1 MALRRPIISL
11 DRTTPLLDTVN
22 VPADLRK
29 LPDSELGQLADELR
43 QELIDVV
50 SHTGGH
56 LGAGLGV
63 VELTVALHYIF
74 DTPNDLLVWDVGHQ
88 AYPHKILTGRRNR
101 IRTLRQPGGLYGFTK
116 RTESEYDPF
125 GAAHSSTSISAA
137 LGMAAARDLD
147 SKNHNVIA
155 VIGDGA
161 MSAGMAYEAMNNAGH
176 LGKRLI
182 VILNDNDMS
191 ISPPVGALSSY
202 LNKVRVSPPLQFL
215 SDSVQESVKNIPL
228 IGKDIPE
235 ELKNIKGS
243 VRRLSV
249 PKVGAVFEELGFTY
263 MGPIDGHDIGN
274 LVNTFN
280 AAHKLKKPVLVH
292 VVTTKGKG
300 YPYAEADQ
308 VGYHAQSA
316 FDLTTGKSIPSK
328 KPKPV
333 SYSKIFGQTLLKIC
347 EQDSK
352 VVGIT
357 AAMATGTG
365 LDILQRNIPDQ
376 YIDVGIAEQHAV
388 TLAAGM
394 SCDGLKPV
402 VAIYSTFLQR
412 AFDQL
417 IHDVGIQNLPV
428 SFVLDRAGIVGADGP
443 THQGQYDISYMRSIP
458 NFVLMA
464 PKDESELQ
472 RMLITSINHS
482 GPSAL
487 RIPRGSGLGV
497 AVMDEGWEP
506 LNIGEAE
513 ILEEGE
519 DILIIAYG
527 SMVASAIETAMILK
541 NMNINACIVNARFV
555 KPLDKNLIMPLASR
569 IQKVVTMEEGTL
581 IGGFGS
587 AIVEL
592 FNDNEINIP
601 VYRIGIP
608 DVLVDHASPD
618 QSKEKLG
625 LMPDQMADKIV
636 KKFKLNN

>member
-1 MALRRPIISL
+1 MCIR
-11 DRTTPLLDTVN
+11 
-22 VPADLRK
+22 
-29 LPDSELGQLADELR
+29 DS
-43 QELIDVV
+43 
-50 SHTGGH
+50 
-56 LGAGLGV
+56 
-63 VELTVALHYIF
+63 
-74 DTPNDLLVWDVGHQ
+74 
-88 AYPHKILTGRRNR
+88 
-101 IRTLRQPGGLYGFTK
+101 
-116 RTESEYDPF
+116 
-125 GAAHSSTSISAA
+125 
-137 LGMAAARDLD
+137 
-147 SKNHNVIA
+147 
-155 VIGDGA
+155 
-161 MSAGMAYEAMNNAGH
+161 
-176 LGKRLI
+176 
-182 VILNDNDMS
+182 
-191 ISPPVGALSSY
+191 
-202 LNKVRVSPPLQFL
+202 
-215 SDSVQESVKNIPL
+215 
-228 IGKDIPE
+228 
-235 ELKNIKGS
+235 
-243 VRRLSV
+243 
-249 PKVGAVFEELGFTY
+249 
-263 MGPIDGHDIGN
+263 
-274 LVNTFN
+274 
-280 AAHKLKKPVLVH
+280 
-292 VVTTKGKG
+292 
-300 YPYAEADQ
+300 
-308 VGYHAQSA
+308 
-316 FDLTTGKSIPSK
+316 
-328 KPKPV
+328 
-333 SYSKIFGQTLLKIC
+333 

-365 LDILQRNIPDQ
+365 LDILQRNIPEQ

-472 RMLITSINHS
+472 RMLITSINHN
-482 GPSAL
+482 GPTAL

-527 SMVASAIETAMILK
+527 SMVASAIETANILK
-541 NMNINACIVNARFV
+541 NMNIKSCLINARFV

-569 IQKVVTMEEGTL
+569 IKKVVTMEEGTL

-592 FNDNEINIP
+592 LNDNEINIP

-636 KKFKLNN
+636 KKFKFDN